1 MVRRTPDFDS
11 VVEVSSD
18 DLFLVWKNSQNRQM
32 KAAAGQLATLLNQ
45 NILFSGLG
53 DVSVAGAANGDYVR
67 FDVSSGKWVADVGL
81 SVNVSAIFQ
90 GLSVQDERITSLSNQ
105 VSTLNI
111 IVTDASA
118 RITSVD
124 NRATSIQS
132 GVVSVNARVTSVQNG
147 LTSVDARVTSVF
159 NDLSGDITSVDARVT
174 SVHNDITSVYNY
186 TSNQVSILNSRI
198 TSVQNNIS
206 LNLVSL
212 SDVSLAT
219 SIGADNYAVIWDD
232 TKQQFVLA
240 SVGGG
245 GSASVA
251 PLSVAVSSFVGDN
264 VLTTITVENN
274 IDDKNK
280 GFLFLNGVYQN
291 KKTYSVSGN
300 QIILTSALPS
310 TVSAEWVYLGGG
322 GTVGGGSAV
331 TTAQFNALVSTVAVN
346 SAALT
351 SLDGRITSVD
361 LRATSVNNLVSN
373 LSFDFFSGMIPVVSI
388 QRYDVDRRASRRYL
402 LRSVYTA
409 TSLGQCTYS
418 LRRNGTNL
426 TGFTSINASV
436 NTSVVTS
443 GTLATIEVGDRL
455 DFNIT
460 TNTSAV
466 DLSFNIGIFKI

>member
-174 SVHNDITSVYNY
+174 SVLNDITSVYNY
-186 TSNQVSILNSRI
+186 TSNQVSILN
-198 TSVQNNIS
+198 
-206 LNLVSL
+206 
-212 SDVSLAT
+212 
-219 SIGADNYAVIWDD
+219 
-232 TKQQFVLA
+232 
-240 SVGGG
+240 
-245 GSASVA
+245 
-251 PLSVAVSSFVGDN
+251 
-264 VLTTITVENN
+264 
-274 IDDKNK
+274 
-280 GFLFLNGVYQN
+280 
-291 KKTYSVSGN
+291 
-300 QIILTSALPS
+300 
-310 TVSAEWVYLGGG
+310 
-322 GTVGGGSAV
+322 
-331 TTAQFNALVSTVAVN
+331 
-346 SAALT
+346 
-351 SLDGRITSVD
+351 
-361 LRATSVNNLVSN
+361 
-373 LSFDFFSGMIPVVSI
+373 
-388 QRYDVDRRASRRYL
+388 
-402 LRSVYTA
+402 
-409 TSLGQCTYS
+409 
-418 LRRNGTNL
+418 
-426 TGFTSINASV
+426 
-436 NTSVVTS
+436 
-443 GTLATIEVGDRL
+443 
-455 DFNIT
+455 
-460 TNTSAV
+460 
-466 DLSFNIGIFKI
+466 